1 MQVLLI
7 WSLKQPNKMDF
18 ISIHI
23 LPLRKT
29 KTQKDYVTGLC
40 NLQEMCVQGMLV
52 TQNAEK

>member
-1 MQVLLI
+1 
-7 WSLKQPNKMDF
+7 MDF

-40 NLQEMCVQGMLV
+40 NLQEICVQGMLV